1 MLRAALTYPLRGDDR
16 VFTLA
21 MGGGLHLLAV
31 YLPLLPLVPV
41 VGYLVAT
48 LRHVAGDAD
57 AEGGGGGPPS
67 AALEAGAPPL
77 VTDAD
82 DGALDALRRLGRDGL
97 GGTVVVAAYLLPPT
111 LALWLGARFLLGTG
125 GNAGGTAVAGGGGA
139 GAAGTAVLLLGGT
152 LVVFVAL
159 LLLYPLPAGLVAF
172 ARTGRLRAA
181 FDRERVG
188 RTLAGGRYFVG
199 WVGGVAVVVAASAL
213 ATPLNRVALGFFVV
227 FYAEVAAAAAWA
239 VGSTR

>member
-57 AEGGGGGPPS
+57 AEGGGGPPWV
-67 AALEAGAPPL
+67 ALEAGAPPL

-82 DGALDALRRLGRDGL
+82 DGAVDALRRLVRDGL

-111 LALWLGARFLLGTG
+111 LVLWLGARFLLGT
-125 GNAGGTAVAGGGGA
+125 AGVAGGGA
-139 GAAGTAVLLLGGT
+139 GAAGGGAGAAGSAVLLLGGT

-181 FDRERVG
+181 FDRQRVG
-188 RTLAGGRYFVG
+188 RTLSGGRYFVG

-239 VGSTR
+239 AGSTR